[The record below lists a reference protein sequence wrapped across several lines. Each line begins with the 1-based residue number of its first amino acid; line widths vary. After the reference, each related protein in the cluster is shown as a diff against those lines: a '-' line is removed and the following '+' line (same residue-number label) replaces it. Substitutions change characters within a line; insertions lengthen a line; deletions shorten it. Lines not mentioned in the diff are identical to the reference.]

1 MAKAPTKGEVF
12 ECRVAR
18 LLHHEGAF
26 VRRAVDLQMHFGEP
40 FTVTDVDIL
49 ALTFSASLQRKVT
62 VGECKATEARG
73 AASAADRLLW
83 GTGVRGLVPGAE
95 RHFLATTRPAS
106 DRVRRLART
115 LQAGVMDE
123 RDIERRE
130 SLLGLSGDDLSGP
143 HDPALIA
150 AEKAAF
156 QVARRDDDLKRVW
169 GFVRADFWF
178 SDPVYGLK
186 RAFGALRLL
195 ADRWHPDL
203 PMAEAKTVRWLAQ
216 EGLGAVMISLV
227 ELAGDCYRQPADVFE
242 RRLSERLAEGIASYA
257 VMQDLSKEVD
267 RYVMAILKESG
278 VDPARQL
285 DRLGALNPRPPG
297 YAESLLEVLERLA
310 RAPRATAELGRL
322 ADERIAA
329 DRGSSLYPST
339 PPSEEQTVGG
349 QLLETVATFL
359 RGQIRI
365 PDGLLR
371 PLFTDRP
378 THTPESSSGGG
389 STSVTSGNV
398 TPVENSKQATPGRMK
413 SSRTESD
420 AASGASPTAT
430 VQSPG
435 GGSGSLFESQGSDE
449 VST

>member
-1 MAKAPTKGEVF
+1 
-12 ECRVAR
+12 
-18 LLHHEGAF
+18 
-26 VRRAVDLQMHFGEP
+26 
-40 FTVTDVDIL
+40 
-49 ALTFSASLQRKVT
+49 
-62 VGECKATEARG
+62 
-73 AASAADRLLW
+73 
-83 GTGVRGLVPGAE
+83 
-95 RHFLATTRPAS
+95 
-106 DRVRRLART
+106 
-115 LQAGVMDE
+115 MDE

-130 SLLGLSGDDLSGP
+130 SLLGLSANDLSGP

-150 AEKAAF
+150 AAKAAF
-156 QVARRDDDLKRVW
+156 EVARRDDDLKRVW

-203 PMAEAKTVRWLAQ
+203 PVDEVKSLRWLAQ

-297 YAESLLEVLERLA
+297 YAEPLLEVLERLA

-329 DRGSSLYPST
+329 DRGSPSYPSA
-339 PPSEEQTVGG
+339 PPIEEQTVGG

-371 PLFTDRP
+371 PLLTDRP
-378 THTPESSSGGG
+378 TETAASSSGGG
-389 STSVTSGNV
+389 SAGVPTGHAAR
-398 TPVENSKQATPGRMK
+398 VESSKQATHESME
-413 SSRTESD
+413 SSRAPD
-420 AASGASPTAT
+420 AAPGGPPSGT

-435 GGSGSLFESQGSDE
+435 EGSETLFESQGSDE
-449 VST
+449 DSSATEEVRQVER